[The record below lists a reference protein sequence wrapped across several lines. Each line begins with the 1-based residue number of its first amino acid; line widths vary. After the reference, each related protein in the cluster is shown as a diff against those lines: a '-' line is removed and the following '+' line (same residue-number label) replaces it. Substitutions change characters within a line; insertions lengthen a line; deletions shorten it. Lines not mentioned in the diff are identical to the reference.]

1 MREHYREYDLN
12 VSKVADAFGRHP
24 QTVSRQFSA
33 QMQMGLL
40 EYINKLRLDYAI
52 ALMKEKRLSMEE
64 IAQQSGFS
72 DARAFRRA
80 FNKAMGVNPSAYRG
94 EE

>member
-1 MREHYREYDLN
+1 
-12 VSKVADAFGRHP
+12 
-24 QTVSRQFSA
+24 
-33 QMQMGLL
+33 
-40 EYINKLRLDYAI
+40 
-52 ALMKEKRLSMEE
+52 MKEKRLSMEE